1 MSTTQEF
8 GKWRSR
14 LWPVHS
20 FELKKVLPM
29 LFLFFLILFNY
40 QILRDTKD
48 SLIVP
53 ASGAETIPFLKFW
66 GTLPMAFIFMIVY
79 AKLSNKLSKPALF
92 YSTVIPFIVFFGLFA
107 TVLYP
112 MRDVLHPNAF
122 CDRMETV
129 LPSGLYGLVQVI
141 RNWTY
146 SLFYIMSELWGSMAL
161 SLLFWGFANDITRV
175 SESKRFYNLFGLGAN
190 PSLIVAGPLIMY
202 FSNNRANL
210 PVGVDAWQVSLNYL
224 MGMVVA
230 AGALIVGIYWWINRY
245 VLTDTRFYDA
255 KEVKKKKDKP
265 KMSIGDS
272 FKYLLRSKYL
282 GCIALLVLCYGISV
296 NVIEVVWKKQLGAQ
310 FTNHNDY
317 SAFMGL
323 FTLTTGIVSTLTM
336 LFVGGNVIRKLGW
349 KIGALVTPV
358 MMLGTGAVFLSLVLG
373 GQAFG
378 GMAAAMGTTTL
389 MMAVVV
395 GMGQNILTKSCKY
408 SMFDPTKEMAYIPLD
423 QEQKVKGKAAIDV
436 VGARLGKSGGSVIL
450 QGLLIGFGGQLVA
463 AIPYVAGTVLVITVV
478 WIYAARALSARFEVA
493 NAKQEADLALESA
506 KAKTEQLADTEA
518 ATVAST
524 SKN

>member
-1 MSTTQEF
+1 MSTTTEF

-14 LWPVHS
+14 LWPVHT

-66 GTLPMAFIFMIVY
+66 GTLPMAFIFMLVY

-92 YSTVIPFIVFFGLFA
+92 YTTVIPFIAFFGLFA

-112 MRDVLHPNAF
+112 LRDTLHPHEL
-122 CDRMETV
+122 CDRLQAT
-129 LPSGLYGLVQVI
+129 LPSGFTGLVSVI

-190 PSLIVAGPLIMY
+190 PALIVAGPLIMY
-202 FSNNRANL
+202 FSNIRSKL
-210 PVGVDAWQVSLNYL
+210 PHDVDAWQVSLNYL
-224 MGMVVA
+224 MGMVVG
-230 AGALIVGIYWWINRY
+230 AGVLIIGIYWWINRY
-245 VLTDTRFYDA
+245 VLTDSRFYDA
-255 KEVKKKKDKP
+255 KDVKKKKEKP
-265 KMSIGDS
+265 KMSIGES
-272 FKYLLRSKYL
+272 FKYLMRSKYL

-317 SAFMGL
+317 STFMGL
-323 FTLTTGIVSTLTM
+323 FTFVTGIISTLTM

-349 KIGALVTPV
+349 KMGALVTPV
-358 MMLGTGAVFLSLVLG
+358 VMLATGAVFLSLILG
-373 GQAFG
+373 GNMFAG
-378 GMAAAMGTTTL
+378 IASAMGTTTL
-389 MMAVVV
+389 MMAVIV
-395 GMGQNILTKSCKY
+395 GMSQNILTKSCKY

-436 VGARLGKSGGSVIL
+436 VGARLGKSGGSLIL
-450 QGLLIGFGGQLVA
+450 QGLIIAFSGQLVA
-463 AIPYVAGTVLVITVV
+463 AIPYVAGTVLVICVT
-478 WIYAARALSARFEVA
+478 WIYAARALSKRFEVA
-493 NAKQEADLALESA
+493 NAEKEAELAAEEAVGKTQELA
-506 KAKTEQLADTEA
+506 QTEA

-524 SKN
+524 KS